1 MRSLGLLLAAA
12 ALAAATRAHAT
23 SWAKIDPHDPSLAA
37 PAVSP
42 SADAEIILWEI
53 TVSDYGSW
61 VATQSVIEEHI
72 LIKVFTERGR
82 DMASTTEIPYAE
94 GYRISG
100 FSARTVQPDG
110 SVTEVEKDALYD
122 RTDVR
127 SAHGRRKTKAFVF
140 PGARPGSML
149 EYRYTMTHFG
159 GLTNY
164 ARIWLQARIP
174 TRRLVLRIK
183 PLELPKSDIV
193 MRYRS
198 FNVPFPIPALDSE
211 GYATS
216 TLTNVPAFEEE
227 PHMPPELQAWGC
239 VLLYYGQRTELP
251 ADEYW
256 NEKGRILAEYAQPLL
271 KPRGEI
277 EKAAR
282 QCSGTV
288 GPAEE
293 QLRLLYAFCRD
304 RVKNVEDDASGLT
317 ARQREDRK
325 ENKNPEQTL
334 SRGMGTSWDI
344 DLLFASMARAR
355 GLDARIAFLADGTEI
370 RFDPSQKLAGL
381 LTETCVAVRLPSGW
395 SFYDPGTGHTP
406 FGRLPWWLEGQ
417 SALVPD
423 EKESRFVT
431 TPMSK
436 PEDSLTRRVAD
447 LRLSEGGSAEGTI
460 RIERWGHDAS
470 IAKETYGDLSETGR
484 AEAIRDGVRKRIPD
498 AEVTGV
504 AFRHVNDDTL
514 PCVLSYHIRVPSF
527 AQTTP
532 SRLFFAPEIFES
544 GREALFTAPTRTRG
558 IAFDYASAE
567 EDSVT
572 IALPES
578 VAVDA
583 WPAGDPVALPGF
595 GREQAQ
601 TLLSADGRALCYR
614 RSLRIAEN
622 GAVILSEGDYGRV
635 KDFFDRIHAA
645 DEQKAVLRPCGPP
658 R

>member
-1 MRSLGLLLAAA
+1 MGILLVGATLAAP
-12 ALAAATRAHAT
+12 RPAHAT
-23 SWAKIDPHDPSLAA
+23 SWAKIDPRDPALAA

-53 TVSDYGSW
+53 TVSDYGNW
-61 VATQSVIEEHI
+61 VATQSVIQVHV

-82 DMASTTEIPYAE
+82 DLASTHEIPYAE
-94 GYRISG
+94 GHISG
-100 FSARTVQPDG
+100 FAARTVQPDG
-110 SVTEVEKDALYD
+110 TVIELKKDALYD

-127 SAHGRRKTKAFVF
+127 SSHGKRKTKAFVF

-149 EYRYTMTHFG
+149 EYRYKRTHFG

-164 ARIWLQARIP
+164 DQIWLQERIP

-198 FNVPFPIPALDSE
+198 FNVPFPIPTLDSD

-216 TLTNVPAFEEE
+216 TLTNVPAFEDE
-227 PHMPPELQAWGC
+227 PNMPPELQALGC
-239 VLLYYGQRTELP
+239 VLLYYGQRTEKP

-256 NEKGRILAEYAQPLL
+256 NEKGRILAEYTEPLV
-271 KPRGEI
+271 KPRGDI
-277 EKAAR
+277 RKAAL

-288 GPAEE
+288 GPVEE

-304 RVKNVEDDASGLT
+304 RVKNVNDDASGLT
-317 ARQREDRK
+317 DLQREERK
-325 ENKNPEQTL
+325 KNKNTEQTL
-334 SRGMGTSWDI
+334 SRGIGTPWDI

-370 RFDPSQKLAGL
+370 RLDPSQKLAGL

-395 SFYDPGTGHTP
+395 SFYDPGAGHTP

-417 SALVPD
+417 SALIPD

-431 TPMSK
+431 TPMSR
-436 PEDSLTRRVAD
+436 PEDSLTRRIAD

-460 RIERWGHDAS
+460 RIEQWGHDAW
-470 IAKETYGDLSETGR
+470 ITKETYDDLSETGR
-484 AEAIRDGVRKRIPD
+484 AKAIRDGVRGRIPD
-498 AEVTGV
+498 AEITDV

-527 AQTTP
+527 AQATP
-532 SRLFFAPEIFES
+532 RRLFFAPEIFES
-544 GREALFTAPTRTRG
+544 GREAVFTAPTRTRK
-558 IAFDYASAE
+558 IAFDYASAG

-578 VAVDA
+578 VVVDA
-583 WPAGDPVALPGF
+583 WPAGEPVVLSGF
-595 GREQAQ
+595 GREQTQ
-601 TLLSADGRALCYR
+601 TLLSADGRELCYR

-622 GAVILSEGDYGRV
+622 GPVILSENDYKRV

-645 DEQKAVLRPCGPP
+645 DEQKIVLRPCGPA